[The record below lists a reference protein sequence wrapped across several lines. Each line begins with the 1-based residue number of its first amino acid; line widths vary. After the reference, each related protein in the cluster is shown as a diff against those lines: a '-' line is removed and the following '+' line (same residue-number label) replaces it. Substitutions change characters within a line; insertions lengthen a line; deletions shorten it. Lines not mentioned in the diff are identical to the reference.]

1 MTDSR
6 SQDLPGQ
13 VGPYRI
19 DGSLGVGGMGAVY
32 RAWDARLRRPV
43 AIKHVLPDRV
53 DDRARRRLRRE
64 AQAVAGLNHPAIV
77 QIYDIVETE
86 TVDWIVMELVEGQN
100 LHHLIDSGRI
110 GLAEAVV
117 LAREITEGLA
127 EAHEKGIVHR
137 DLKAENVMVS
147 RSFHAK
153 ILDFGLAK
161 RMWQTSDAS
170 LSDFGSVIGTG
181 RAMSPEQAMGDE
193 VDHRSDLFS
202 LGSLIYE
209 AVTGQPAFSGTSAFK
224 TLAKVCGARHAPAR
238 QVNRRV
244 PVELSNLID
253 RLLEKS
259 PEHRPQS
266 AREVVVELRVIEKM
280 PLPEWGGPYTWES
293 SGTPE
298 ADAWGRLGPFPAFE
312 DIDPLEAP
320 PPESPPGGLRLGPL
334 RQGPLRPGAPHPV
347 GRPAATPDEER
358 AAIVEPP
365 RAEIQPFRRPG
376 DVTEEMPA
384 YGDGPAPV
392 QDPREPTAEIPAF
405 PTGDEDAEPAAG
417 LRLRTVLA
425 LRPVG
430 GDPAQRRSLAAARRR
445 LLRDYDGE
453 TAGDVVLFPRP
464 LLALRAAL
472 SIVDAAAD
480 LGLAV
485 AAALH
490 LDEVL
495 LAAGSAGDEG
505 PLRAQGPALLAA
517 RDLADAA
524 RPGQVLVTPEAR
536 SLSRRAL
543 LQDRLPDHAAWHEHG
558 RFYLEAL
565 EETLPIAAV
574 ASSSRHAE
582 TAPRETDAVRR
593 VPDRSLRVVAGS

>member
-1 MTDSR
+1 MTDTR
-6 SQDLPGQ
+6 SQDLPEQ

-64 AQAVAGLNHPAIV
+64 AQAVAGLNHPSIV
-77 QIYDIVETE
+77 QIFDIVETE

-100 LHHLIDSGRI
+100 LHHLIDSGRL

-161 RMWQTSDAS
+161 RMWQPADAS
-170 LSDFGSVIGTG
+170 LSDLGSVIGTG
-181 RAMSPEQAMGDE
+181 RAMSPEQAMGEE

-209 AVTGQPAFSGTSAFK
+209 AVTGQPAFSGTSVFK
-224 TLAKVCGARHAPAR
+224 TLAKVCGARHTAAR

-244 PVELSNLID
+244 PVELSNLVD
-253 RLLEKS
+253 RLLEKN

-266 AREVVVELRVIEKM
+266 AREVVVELRQIEKM

-293 SGTPE
+293 SGTAE

-320 PPESPPGGLRLGPL
+320 PPESPPGALRL
-334 RQGPLRPGAPHPV
+334 GPLRPGAP
-347 GRPAATPDEER
+347 RSATPHSATPAQEDDDDV
-358 AAIVEPP
+358 VEPP
-365 RAEIQPFRRPG
+365 RAEIQPFRRPS

-384 YGDGPAPV
+384 YGDEPLPA
-392 QDPREPTAEIPAF
+392 QDPREPTAEVPAF
-405 PTGDEDAEPAAG
+405 PAGEEDAPPSGG

-445 LLRDYDGE
+445 LVRGHEGE
-453 TAGDVVLFPRP
+453 TAGDVDLFPRP

-472 SIVDAAAD
+472 SILDAADD
-480 LGLAV
+480 LGLDA

-495 LAAGSAGDEG
+495 LATAEDDA
-505 PLRAQGPALLAA
+505 PLRAQGPGLRAA
-517 RDLADAA
+517 CDLADAA

-536 SLSRRAL
+536 SLARRAL
-543 LQDRLPDHAAWHEHG
+543 LQDRVPDRAAWHEHG
-558 RFYLEAL
+558 RFYLRAL
-565 EETLPIAAV
+565 EEALPVAAV
-574 ASSSRHAE
+574 ASSPRRTE